1 MAYNINDVYNQMIFI
16 VRKERGVFVTIP
28 EAMQTLDNAQL
39 EAVEEWFSTYGT
51 TQIIHDA
58 IRKLRVQKSFTSDS
72 TGLVTFD
79 ADYLHLIGGAYTVSG
94 STINNVRFLNEDELA
109 LALKSQ
115 LRAVST
121 SNPIAIDASVGFRL
135 YPAATQAGIYNYLR
149 RPATP
154 VLGYT
159 QASGSRTITY
169 DPLTSTQ
176 LEFTDVYINN
186 IISRALKFWGI
197 NMAEQDIQQFA
208 QIQTQ
213 ETK

>member
-1 MAYNINDVYNQMIFI
+1 MAYNINDIYNQMIFI

-79 ADYLHLIGGAYTVSG
+79 SDYLHMIGGAYTVSG

-115 LRAVST
+115 LRIVST

-135 YPAATQAGIYNYLR
+135 YPAATQAGFYNYLR

-159 QASGSRTITY
+159 QSGRNITY
-169 DPLTSTQ
+169 DPNTSTQ

-208 QIQTQ
+208 QLQTQ

>member
-1 MAYNINDVYNQMIFI
+1 MPYNINDIYNQMLFI
-16 VRKERGVFVTIP
+16 VRKERGVFVTVN

-135 YPAATQAGIYNYLR
+135 YPAATQSGFYNYLK

-159 QASGSRTITY
+159 QSGRTITY
-169 DPLTSTQ
+169 NPGTSTQ

-208 QIQTQ
+208 QVQTQ

>member
-1 MAYNINDVYNQMIFI
+1 MIFI

-79 ADYLHLIGGAYTVSG
+79 SDYLHMIGGAYTVSG

-115 LRAVST
+115 LRPVST
-121 SNPIAIDASVGFRL
+121 SNPIAIDSSVGFRL
-135 YPAATQAGIYNYLR
+135 YPAATQAGFYNYLR

-159 QASGSRTITY
+159 QSGRNITY
-169 DPLTSTQ
+169 DPNTSTQ

-208 QIQTQ
+208 QLQTQ

>member
-1 MAYNINDVYNQMIFI
+1 MAYNINDIYNQMIFI

-58 IRKLRVQKSFTSDS
+58 IRKLRIQKNFTSDS

-115 LRAVST
+115 LRPVLE

-135 YPAATQAGIYNYLR
+135 YPASTQTGFYNYLR

-159 QASGSRTITY
+159 QSGRNITY
-169 DPLTSTQ
+169 DPNTSTQ

>member
-1 MAYNINDVYNQMIFI
+1 MAYNINDIYNQMLFI
-16 VRKERGVFVTIP
+16 VRKERGVFVTVN

-39 EAVEEWFSTYGT
+39 EATEEWFSTYGA

-135 YPAATQAGIYNYLR
+135 YPAATQSGFYNYLR

-159 QASGSRTITY
+159 QSGRTITY
-169 DPLTSTQ
+169 DPNTSTQ

-186 IISRALKFWGI
+186 IISRALKFWSI

>member
-1 MAYNINDVYNQMIFI
+1 MAYNINDIYNQMIFI

-135 YPAATQAGIYNYLR
+135 YPAATQTGFYNYLK

-154 VLGYT
+154 VLGFT
-159 QASGSRTITY
+159 QSGRNITY
-169 DPLTSTQ
+169 DPNTSTQ

>member
-1 MAYNINDVYNQMIFI
+1 MAYNINDIYNQMIFI
-16 VRKERGVFVTIP
+16 VRKERGVFVTVD

-94 STINNVRFLNEDELA
+94 SSINNVRFLNEDELA

-135 YPAATQAGIYNYLR
+135 YPAATQSGFYNYLR

-159 QASGSRTITY
+159 QTGRTITY
-169 DPLTSTQ
+169 NSGTSTQ

>member
-1 MAYNINDVYNQMIFI
+1 MIFI

-115 LRAVST
+115 LRLVSD
-121 SNPIAIDASVGFRL
+121 SNPIAIDASVGFKL
-135 YPAATQAGIYNYLR
+135 YPAAIQSGFYNYLR

-154 VLGYT
+154 VLGFT
-159 QASGSRTITY
+159 QSGRNITY
-169 DPLTSTQ
+169 DPNTSTQ

-186 IISRALKFWGI
+186 IMSRALKFWGI

>member
-115 LRAVST
+115 LRLVST

-135 YPAATQAGIYNYLR
+135 YPAATQTGFYNYLK

-154 VLGYT
+154 VLGFT
-159 QASGSRTITY
+159 QSGRNITY
-169 DPLTSTQ
+169 DPNTSTQ

>member
-1 MAYNINDVYNQMIFI
+1 MAYNINDIYNQMLFI
-16 VRKERGVFVTIP
+16 VRKERGVFVTVN

-79 ADYLHLIGGAYTVSG
+79 SDYLHLIGGAYTVSG

-115 LRAVST
+115 LRVVST

-135 YPAATQAGIYNYLR
+135 YPAATQSGFYNYLR
-149 RPATP
+149 RPAAP

-159 QASGSRTITY
+159 QSGRTITY
-169 DPLTSTQ
+169 DPNISTQ

-186 IISRALKFWGI
+186 IISRALKFWSI

>member
-1 MAYNINDVYNQMIFI
+1 MAYNINDIYNQMIFI
-16 VRKERGVFVTIP
+16 VRKERGVFVTVP

-58 IRKLRVQKSFTSDS
+58 IRKLRVQKNFTSDS

-79 ADYLHLIGGAYTVSG
+79 ADYLHMIGGAYTVSG

-121 SNPIAIDASVGFRL
+121 SSPIAIDASVGFRL
-135 YPAATQAGIYNYLR
+135 YPAATQTGFYNYLR

-159 QASGSRTITY
+159 QSGRSITY
-169 DPLTSTQ
+169 DPNTSTQ

>member
-79 ADYLHLIGGAYTVSG
+79 SDYLHLIGGAYTVSG

-115 LRAVST
+115 LRLVSD
-121 SNPIAIDASVGFRL
+121 SNPIAIDASVGFKL
-135 YPAATQAGIYNYLR
+135 YPAAIQSGFYNYLR

-154 VLGYT
+154 VLGFT
-159 QASGSRTITY
+159 HSGRTSTY
-169 DPLTSTQ
+169 NSGTSTQ

-208 QIQTQ
+208 QLQTQ

>member
-1 MAYNINDVYNQMIFI
+1 MAYNINDIYNQMIFI

-58 IRKLRVQKSFTSDS
+58 IRKLRVQKNFTSDS

-94 STINNVRFLNEDELA
+94 STINNVRFLNEDELS

-115 LRAVST
+115 LRPVLE

-135 YPAATQAGIYNYLR
+135 YPASTQTGFYNYLR

-159 QASGSRTITY
+159 QSGRNITY
-169 DPLTSTQ
+169 DPNTSTQ

>member
-1 MAYNINDVYNQMIFI
+1 MIFI

-58 IRKLRVQKSFTSDS
+58 IRKLRVQKNFTSDS

-94 STINNVRFLNEDELA
+94 STINNVRFLNEDELS

-115 LRAVST
+115 LRPVLE

-135 YPAATQAGIYNYLR
+135 YPASTQTGFYNYLR

-159 QASGSRTITY
+159 QSGRNITY
-169 DPLTSTQ
+169 DPNTSTQ

>member
-1 MAYNINDVYNQMIFI
+1 MAYNINDIYNQMLFI
-16 VRKERGVFVTIP
+16 VRKERGVFVTVN

-39 EAVEEWFSTYGT
+39 EATEEWFLTYGA

-135 YPAATQAGIYNYLR
+135 YPAATQSGFYNYLR

-159 QASGSRTITY
+159 QSGRTITY
-169 DPLTSTQ
+169 DPNTSTQ

>member
-1 MAYNINDVYNQMIFI
+1 MLFI
-16 VRKERGVFVTIP
+16 VRKERGVFVTVN

-135 YPAATQAGIYNYLR
+135 YPAATQSGFYNYLK

-159 QASGSRTITY
+159 QSGRTITY
-169 DPLTSTQ
+169 NPGTSTQ

-208 QIQTQ
+208 QVQTQ

>member
-1 MAYNINDVYNQMIFI
+1 MPYNINDIYNQMLFI
-16 VRKERGVFVTIP
+16 VRKERGVFVTVN

-39 EAVEEWFSTYGT
+39 EAVEDWFSTYGT

-135 YPAATQAGIYNYLR
+135 YPAAIQSGFYNYLK

-159 QASGSRTITY
+159 QSGRTITY
-169 DPLTSTQ
+169 NPGTSTQ

>member
-1 MAYNINDVYNQMIFI
+1 MIFI

-58 IRKLRVQKSFTSDS
+58 IRKLRVQKNFTSDS

-135 YPAATQAGIYNYLR
+135 YPAVTQVGFYNYLR

-159 QASGSRTITY
+159 QSGRNITY
-169 DPLTSTQ
+169 DPNTSTQ

>member
-1 MAYNINDVYNQMIFI
+1 MAYNINDIYNQMLFI
-16 VRKERGVFVTIP
+16 VRKERGVFVTVN

-39 EAVEEWFSTYGT
+39 EATEEWFSTYGA

-115 LRAVST
+115 LRVVST

-135 YPAATQAGIYNYLR
+135 YPAATQSGFYNYLR

-159 QASGSRTITY
+159 QSGRTITY
-169 DPLTSTQ
+169 DPNTSTQ

-186 IISRALKFWGI
+186 IISRALKFWSI

>member
-1 MAYNINDVYNQMIFI
+1 MLFI
-16 VRKERGVFVTIP
+16 VRKERGVFVTVN

-39 EAVEEWFSTYGT
+39 EATEEWFSTYGA

-115 LRAVST
+115 LRVVST

-135 YPAATQAGIYNYLR
+135 YPAATQAGFYNYLR

-159 QASGSRTITY
+159 QSGRTITY
-169 DPLTSTQ
+169 DPNTSTQ

>member
-115 LRAVST
+115 LRLVSD
-121 SNPIAIDASVGFRL
+121 SNPIAIDASVGFKL
-135 YPAATQAGIYNYLR
+135 YPAAIQSGFYNYLR

-154 VLGYT
+154 VLGFT
-159 QASGSRTITY
+159 QSGRNITY
-169 DPLTSTQ
+169 DPNTSTQ

>member
-1 MAYNINDVYNQMIFI
+1 MPYNINDIYNQMLFI
-16 VRKERGVFVTIP
+16 VRKERGVFVTVN

-39 EAVEEWFSTYGT
+39 EAVEDWFSTYGT

-135 YPAATQAGIYNYLR
+135 YPAATQSGFYNYLK

-159 QASGSRTITY
+159 QSGRTITY
-169 DPLTSTQ
+169 NPVTSTQ

>member
-1 MAYNINDVYNQMIFI
+1 MAYNINDIYNQMLFI
-16 VRKERGVFVTIP
+16 VRKERGVFVTVN

-39 EAVEEWFSTYGT
+39 EAVEEWFSTYGA

-79 ADYLHLIGGAYTVSG
+79 SDYLHLIGGAYTVSG

-135 YPAATQAGIYNYLR
+135 YPAATQSGFYNYLR

-159 QASGSRTITY
+159 QSGRTITY
-169 DPLTSTQ
+169 DPNTSTQ
-176 LEFTDVYINN
+176 LEFTDVYVNN

>member
-1 MAYNINDVYNQMIFI
+1 MAYNINDIYNQMLFI
-16 VRKERGVFVTIP
+16 VRKERGVFVTVD

-94 STINNVRFLNEDELA
+94 SSINNVRFLNEDELA

-135 YPAATQAGIYNYLR
+135 YPAATQSGFYNYLR

-159 QASGSRTITY
+159 QTGRTITY
-169 DPLTSTQ
+169 NSGTSTQ

-208 QIQTQ
+208 QLQTQ

>member
-1 MAYNINDVYNQMIFI
+1 MAYNINDIYNQMLFI
-16 VRKERGVFVTIP
+16 VRKERGVFVTVN

-39 EAVEEWFSTYGT
+39 EATEEWFSTYGA

-115 LRAVST
+115 LRVVST

-135 YPAATQAGIYNYLR
+135 YPASTQSGFYNYLR

-159 QASGSRTITY
+159 QSGRTITY
-169 DPLTSTQ
+169 DPNTSTQ

>member
-1 MAYNINDVYNQMIFI
+1 MAYNINDIYNQMIFI
-16 VRKERGVFVTIP
+16 VRKERGVFVTVP

-58 IRKLRVQKSFTSDS
+58 IRKLRVQKNFTSDS

-79 ADYLHLIGGAYTVSG
+79 ADYLHMIGGAYTVSG

-121 SNPIAIDASVGFRL
+121 SSPIAIDASVGFRL
-135 YPAATQAGIYNYLR
+135 YPAATQTGFYNYLR

-159 QASGSRTITY
+159 QSGRSITY
-169 DPLTSTQ
+169 DPNTSTQ

-186 IISRALKFWGI
+186 IISRALKFWSI

>member
-1 MAYNINDVYNQMIFI
+1 MIFI
-16 VRKERGVFVTIP
+16 VRKERGVFVTVD

-94 STINNVRFLNEDELA
+94 SSINNVRFLNEDELA

-135 YPAATQAGIYNYLR
+135 YPAATQSGFYNYLR

-159 QASGSRTITY
+159 QTGRTITY
-169 DPLTSTQ
+169 NSGTSTQ

-208 QIQTQ
+208 QLQTQ

>member
-1 MAYNINDVYNQMIFI
+1 MAYNINDIYNQMLFI
-16 VRKERGVFVTIP
+16 VRKERGVFVTIS

-39 EAVEEWFSTYGT
+39 EAVEEWFSTYGA

-58 IRKLRVQKSFTSDS
+58 IRKLRIQKSFTSDS

-79 ADYLHLIGGAYTVSG
+79 SDYLHLIGGAYTVSG

-115 LRAVST
+115 LRVVST

-135 YPAATQAGIYNYLR
+135 YPAATQTGFYNYLR
-149 RPATP
+149 RPAAP

-159 QASGSRTITY
+159 QIGRSITY
-169 DPLTSTQ
+169 DPNTSTQ

-186 IISRALKFWGI
+186 IMSRALKFWGI

>member
-1 MAYNINDVYNQMIFI
+1 MAYNINDIYNQMLFI
-16 VRKERGVFVTIP
+16 VRKERGVFVTVN

-39 EAVEEWFSTYGT
+39 EATEEWFSTYGT

-58 IRKLRVQKSFTSDS
+58 IRKLRVQKNFTSNS

-79 ADYLHLIGGAYTVSG
+79 ADYLHLIGGAYTVTG

-115 LRAVST
+115 LRAVSDA
-121 SNPIAIDASVGFRL
+121 NPIAIDASVGFRL
-135 YPAATQAGIYNYLR
+135 YPAATQTGFYNYLR

-159 QASGSRTITY
+159 QSGRTITY
-169 DPLTSTQ
+169 DPNTSTQ

-186 IISRALKFWGI
+186 IISRALKFWSI

>member
-1 MAYNINDVYNQMIFI
+1 MPYNINDIYNQMLFI
-16 VRKERGVFVTIP
+16 VRKERGVFVTVN

-39 EAVEEWFSTYGT
+39 EAVEDWFSTYGT

-79 ADYLHLIGGAYTVSG
+79 SDYLHLIGGAYTVSG

-135 YPAATQAGIYNYLR
+135 YPAATQSGFYNYLK

-159 QASGSRTITY
+159 QSGRTITY
-169 DPLTSTQ
+169 NPGTSTQ

-186 IISRALKFWGI
+186 IISRALKFWSI